1 MSVAVI
7 MLDSYDE
14 LLQDA
19 KESEKTRIIGAMEET
34 LEKFANDHSCYLTR
48 TARRDKYI
56 AIIEE
61 RSLKKIIEERFRLLD
76 DIRELEIPEMKAR
89 PSISIGVGRG
99 ADSLTEAERLAEQA
113 LEMALGRGG
122 DQAAVKNENGG
133 FEFFGGIHKGVEK
146 RTRVKSR
153 IVAAALGELIES
165 ADNVLVMGH
174 RFADIDSLGSAVG
187 MAKLAISRGKP
198 TYIVLDPVKNLA
210 VSLLKNVYEQ
220 GYRDVFVTPA
230 QAAKLV
236 RPKTLLA
243 VVDTHVAMLTEA
255 PELLGACEDIVVI
268 DHHRKMVGHIDN
280 AKIFFHEP
288 NASSASEMVTELLQY
303 SGEGHDITPVEAEA
317 LLAGITLD
325 TKNFV
330 MRTGVRTF
338 EAAAYLRKMG
348 ADTVEVKR
356 MFAGTM
362 SAYQKRTKLV
372 ASAHIYRRCAIAGA
386 RDSTSEIKIVAPQTA
401 DELLNIDGVDASFVM
416 YDYGGEVSI
425 SARSLGK
432 INVQLIM
439 EKLGGGGHQTM
450 AGTQL
455 KGETIENAGEMLER
469 AIDEYHDMYIKDCSE
484 EEEPD
489 EQSGTGNR
497 ESTETGKE

>member
-1 MSVAVI
+1 MGQVDNICVH
-7 MLDSYDE
+7 
-14 LLQDA
+14 DA
-19 KESEKTRIIGAMEET
+19 RV
-34 LEKFANDHSCYLTR
+34 L
-48 TARRDKYI
+48 RR
-56 AIIEE
+56 A
-61 RSLKKIIEERFRLLD
+61 
-76 DIRELEIPEMKAR
+76 
-89 PSISIGVGRG
+89 
-99 ADSLTEAERLAEQA
+99 
-113 LEMALGRGG
+113 
-122 DQAAVKNENGG
+122 
-133 FEFFGGIHKGVEK
+133 
-146 RTRVKSR
+146 
-153 IVAAALGELIES
+153 
-165 ADNVLVMGH
+165 
-174 RFADIDSLGSAVG
+174 
-187 MAKLAISRGKP
+187 
-198 TYIVLDPVKNLA
+198 
-210 VSLLKNVYEQ
+210 
-220 GYRDVFVTPA
+220 
-230 QAAKLV
+230 
-236 RPKTLLA
+236 
-243 VVDTHVAMLTEA
+243 
-255 PELLGACEDIVVI
+255 
-268 DHHRKMVGHIDN
+268 
-280 AKIFFHEP
+280 
-288 NASSASEMVTELLQY
+288 
-303 SGEGHDITPVEAEA
+303 
-317 LLAGITLD
+317 
-325 TKNFV
+325 
-330 MRTGVRTF
+330 
-338 EAAAYLRKMG
+338 G

-469 AIDEYHDMYIKDCSE
+469 AIDEYHDMYIKDGSE